1 MKWTRSGIWR
11 DHTGDAE
18 IQTLRLRASARRIF
32 FILDSARSDSRLFR
46 STAEGT
52 KRRKE
57 TQRYIEEG
65 QKEIREA
72 GGKIINAYALL
83 GRYDYLYITEFP
95 DQKKAL
101 KVLFKTAMKGRVAP
115 ESLVAMPLEEFL

>member
-1 MKWTRSGIWR
+1 MPIYV
-11 DHTGDAE
+11 
-18 IQTLRLRASARRIF
+18 TLF
-32 FILDSARSDSRLFR
+32 K

-52 KRRKE
+52 KGLKE
-57 TQRYIEEG
+57 SQRYIEEG

-83 GRYDYLYITEFP
+83 GRYDFLYITEFP
-95 DQKKAL
+95 DQKSAL

-115 ESLVAMPLEEFL
+115 ETLVAIPLEEYLQTVKEA

>member
-1 MKWTRSGIWR
+1 MPIYVT
-11 DHTGDAE
+11 
-18 IQTLRLRASARRIF
+18 
-32 FILDSARSDSRLFR
+32 LFR

-52 KRRKE
+52 KGLKE
-57 TQRYIEEG
+57 SQRYIEEG

-83 GRYDYLYITEFP
+83 GRYDFLYITEFP

-115 ESLVAMPLEEFL
+115 ESMVAIPLEEFLQTVKEA

>member
-1 MKWTRSGIWR
+1 MPIYIT
-11 DHTGDAE
+11 
-18 IQTLRLRASARRIF
+18 
-32 FILDSARSDSRLFR
+32 LFR

-52 KRRKE
+52 KGLKE
-57 TQRYIEEG
+57 SQRYIEEG

-83 GRYDYLYITEFP
+83 GRYDFLYITEFP
-95 DQKKAL
+95 DQKSAL

-115 ESLVAMPLEEFL
+115 ETLVAIPLEEFLQTVKET

>member
-1 MKWTRSGIWR
+1 MPIYV
-11 DHTGDAE
+11 
-18 IQTLRLRASARRIF
+18 TLF
-32 FILDSARSDSRLFR
+32 K

-52 KRRKE
+52 KELKE
-57 TQRYIEEG
+57 SQRYMEEAK
-65 QKEIREA
+65 KEISEA

-83 GRYDYLYITEFP
+83 GRYDFIYITEFP

-115 ESLVAMPLEEFL
+115 ENLVAIPLEEFLQAVKEA

>member
-1 MKWTRSGIWR
+1 MHARIAGSSDR
-11 DHTGDAE
+11 
-18 IQTLRLRASARRIF
+18 RLKGQ
-32 FILDSARSDSRLFR
+32 SDGRKPN
-46 STAEGT
+46 GT
-52 KRRKE
+52 SKR
-57 TQRYIEEG
+57 G
-65 QKEIREA
+65 KEIREA

-115 ESLVAMPLEEFL
+115 ESLVAIPLEEFL